1 MKNMISKVMNGIQ
14 ALVALVLLGA
24 IKIWAPVCQSM
35 LTLENGK
42 QVHMKFFYSGQAAI
56 ALAVVIFVAAVV
68 AFLSKKDYKKV
79 QIINIVCGIFLFL
92 VFTSLIGVCANPDM
106 SCNVT
111 AVWGKAAAGVVI
123 VASVIDILTGKEGQ
137 IPA

>member
-1 MKNMISKVMNGIQ
+1 MKNMISKVMDGIQ

-24 IKIWAPVCQSM
+24 IKIWAPVCPSM

-42 QVHMKFFYSGQAAI
+42 QVHMKCFYSGQAAI

-68 AFLSKKDYKKV
+68 ACLSKKDYKKV

-123 VASVIDILTGKEGQ
+123 VATVIDIL
-137 IPA
+137 P